1 MFIVVTYIKCIRSSP
16 ASDIYR
22 VNACLV
28 SMNYTE
34 NIAQWQQKLNITF
47 VHVPVELELIFFNLD

>member
-1 MFIVVTYIKCIRSSP
+1 MSP